1 MRENGFPPPSFW
13 PKVPVEPGFR
23 SWLTNAPERQL
34 LVVVR
39 TLTTLNRIQDILT
52 LTSADL
58 RIQTTFTFDEARP
71 GILSAGV
78 SDALRALRVAVTPWE
93 QATKNTFDLIL
104 AASENDALH
113 ELNGPILLVPHGIG
127 YQKYYPGRRV
137 TSGMD
142 PDRLRHHDRVIP
154 AAIALSHSVQ
164 REQLKSACPEALD
177 RAVVVG
183 DPCHDRMMA
192 SRHRVAAYR
201 AALGAGDRKVVVIA
215 STWGRH
221 SLYARYPRLPHR
233 LLSEL
238 PLDDFQLV
246 LTLHPGV
253 WAAHGP
259 WQLESWLRPELA
271 AGLTL
276 IPPDHGWQAALLA
289 ADCVLSDQGSA
300 ALYAAAA
307 GKPVLLAPSAATTTV
322 DDSPLAMLTRAAA
335 EVADTGLREQID
347 AAIENHSPERYR
359 PIVGQAVEA
368 AASGQ
373 RLGDVLY
380 DLLDL
385 RRPDPR
391 PAFPPVPD
399 PAPVAHPVAALAAGF
414 DETGKLV
421 RFPASTRPEGLRRR
435 HVLAHAD
442 QATLRDLD
450 GAAIVFAEDPDR
462 FDELLTQWPLA
473 RLVAAPAPGG
483 CLARVRD
490 SGDFLLSA
498 EIDPT
503 LLASHLH
510 LLLASQADVEG
521 THTVSG
527 RPVTV
532 SRC

>member
-1 MRENGFPPPSFW
+1 M
-13 PKVPVEPGFR
+13 
-23 SWLTNAPERQL
+23 TTTPERQL

-39 TLTTLNRIQDILT
+39 TLTTLNRLQDILT
-52 LTSADL
+52 LTRTDL

-78 SDALRALRVAVTPWE
+78 REALRDLRVAVIPWE
-93 QATKNTFDLIL
+93 QAAKNTFDLIL

-127 YQKYYPGRRV
+127 YQKYYPGGRV

-142 PDRLRHHDRVIP
+142 PERLMLHDRVVP

-201 AALGAGDRKVVVIA
+201 AALGTGSRKLVAIA
-215 STWGRH
+215 STWGAN
-221 SLYARYPRLPHR
+221 SLYARHPRLLR
-233 LLSEL
+233 TLLGEL
-238 PLDDFQLV
+238 PLDDYQIV

-253 WAAHGP
+253 WAAHSP
-259 WQLESWLRPELA
+259 WQLESWLHPELS
-271 AGLTL
+271 GGVTL
-276 IPPDHGWQAALLA
+276 VPPDHGWQAALLA

-307 GKPVLLAPSAATTTV
+307 DKPVLLTASGATTTV
-322 DDSPLAMLTRAAA
+322 DDSPLALLTRTAA
-335 EVADTGLREQID
+335 ELTDTALRGQID
-347 AAIENHSPERYR
+347 AAIEGHVPGRYR
-359 PIVGQAVEA
+359 SIIDQAVED
-368 AASGQ
+368 AASGP

-380 DLLDL
+380 DLLEL
-385 RRPDPR
+385 KRPEP
-391 PAFPPVPD
+391 PPEFPPVAD
-399 PAPVAHPVAALAAGF
+399 PAPVSRPVAALVAGI
-414 DETGKLV
+414 DETGTLV
-421 RFPASTRPEGLRRR
+421 RFPASTRPEGLSHR

-442 QATLRDLD
+442 QATLRELD
-450 GAAIVFAEDPDR
+450 GADIVFAEHPAR
-462 FDELLTQWPLA
+462 FDELLARWPLA
-473 RLVAAPAPGG
+473 RLAAAPTSGG

-490 SGDFLLSA
+490 DGDFLLAA

-503 LLASHLH
+503 LLASHLYTK
-510 LLLASQADVEG
+510 LAVLTDRAETLEIDGQPVDVI
-521 THTVSG
+521 
-527 RPVTV
+527 R
-532 SRC
+532 R